1 MTRPAGRRAAVALAA
16 LALTLA
22 AAAPEHAAAGEELF
36 VPARRVFPGDDGAS
50 PDTLDRPLAALV
62 QAFRERTGKR
72 TFAKRIVVH
81 KARRRMDVL
90 ADGEILKSYLIELG
104 LSPVGQK
111 LEQGDMRTPEGDLF
125 LCTRNRASQFTRFL
139 GLAYPTPDGAAAAA
153 AAGRVPASVERAVRA
168 AYRTRDRCPPQGTR
182 LGGAVGIHGR
192 GRWERRRDGFALV
205 DWTWGC
211 VAVRDEDILEL
222 FELVPVGT
230 PVRVLPE

>member
-1 MTRPAGRRAAVALAA
+1 MSRAAAVALAA
-16 LALTLA
+16 ALATASARTGA
-22 AAAPEHAAAGEELF
+22 AEERVL
-36 VPARRVFPGDDGAS
+36 PLELVFPGGDGAS

-90 ADGEILKSYLIELG
+90 ADGEILKSYLVELG

-192 GRWERRRDGFALV
+192 ARWERRPDGFALV

-222 FELVPVGT
+222 FEHYAEVGI
-230 PVRVLPE
+230 PVRIEAD